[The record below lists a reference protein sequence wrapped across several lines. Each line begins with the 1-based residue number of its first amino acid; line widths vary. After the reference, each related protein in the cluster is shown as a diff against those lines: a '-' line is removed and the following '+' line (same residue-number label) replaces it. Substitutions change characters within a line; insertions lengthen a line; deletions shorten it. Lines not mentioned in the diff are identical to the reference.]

1 MTEAKSPKSKV
12 LRIVIAFG
20 LVVALVIV
28 SQVYRDEIGFYINPE
43 VSLSLE
49 AGPRSYS
56 EDRSENVRWLLE
68 RGTSPN
74 HRIPERRNYAAIHAA
89 AHWGIESSL
98 RLFVEAGADLD
109 QTVVLREEELTPLDL
124 ACKFGGPAAVDVL
137 ASNGGKRLVSHVV
150 DSEGNPNP
158 PECFD

>member
-1 MTEAKSPKSKV
+1 MTEAKKPESMV
-12 LRIVIAFG
+12 LRLVISFG
-20 LVVALVIV
+20 FVVVAIVV
-28 SQVYRDEIGFYINPE
+28 SQMYQDEVGFYLDP
-43 VSLSLE
+43 VASLTLE
-49 AGPRSYS
+49 AGSKSYS

-74 HRIPERRNYAAIHAA
+74 QRIPTRGNYAAIHAA

-98 RLFVEAGADLD
+98 LLFVEAGADLD

-150 DSEGNPNP
+150 DFEGNPNP

>member
-1 MTEAKSPKSKV
+1 MTKAKKEVNKV
-12 LRIVIAFG
+12 LQFVISFGIV
-20 LVVALVIV
+20 VVTVVV
-28 SQVYRDEIGFYINPE
+28 SQVYRDEIGFYMDPE

-74 HRIPERRNYAAIHAA
+74 HRILERGNYAAIHAA

-109 QTVVLREEELTPLDL
+109 QTIVRRDEVLTPLDL

-137 ASNGGKRLVSHVV
+137 ASSGGKRLVSHVV
-150 DSEGNPNP
+150 DFEGNPNP
-158 PECFD
+158 LECYD

>member
-1 MTEAKSPKSKV
+1 VTEAKKPESKV
-12 LRIVIAFG
+12 PLFVISFGIV
-20 LVVALVIV
+20 LVTVIV
-28 SQVYRDEIGFYINPE
+28 LQVYRDEIGFYMDPE

-56 EDRSENVRWLLE
+56 EDRSENVRRLLE

-98 RLFVEAGADLD
+98 RLFVETGADLN

-150 DSEGNPNP
+150 DFEGNSNP
-158 PECFD
+158 PQCFD

>member
-1 MTEAKSPKSKV
+1 MTEAKKPESKV
-12 LRIVIAFG
+12 LRFVIVFG
-20 LVVALVIV
+20 VVVAPVVV
-28 SQVYRDEIGFYINPE
+28 SQVYRDEIGFYVAPE

-68 RGTSPN
+68 RGESPN
-74 HRIPERRNYAAIHAA
+74 HRIPERGNYAAIHAA

-124 ACKFGGPAAVDVL
+124 ACKFGGPPAVDVL
-137 ASNGGKRLVSHVV
+137 ASNGGKRLGSHGV
-150 DSEGNPNP
+150 DFEGNPNP